1 MPYAYIAT
9 KEGLDKLYIQKIYGE
24 QQTTDQDILEVLSN
38 ESKTLDEMMEE
49 LEGILTKRK
58 LKNELLKFI
67 EKGLV
72 EEIDIDMT

>member
-9 KEGLDKLYIQKIYGE
+9 KEEIDKLYIQKIYGE

-38 ESKTLDEMMEE
+38 ESKNLDEMMEE